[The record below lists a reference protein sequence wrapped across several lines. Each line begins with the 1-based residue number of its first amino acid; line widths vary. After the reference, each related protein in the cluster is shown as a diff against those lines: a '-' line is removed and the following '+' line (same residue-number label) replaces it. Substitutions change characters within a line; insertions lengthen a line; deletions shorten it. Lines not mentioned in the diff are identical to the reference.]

1 MQKKL
6 FKFYL
11 ADMFKISINFMYI
24 IFLLRKDNFFVLLSP
39 RAIVYINKKIPA
51 EGLLDTEIDINIMTE
66 VVVDAVE
73 LPIYSLNRI

>member
-1 MQKKL
+1 
-6 FKFYL
+6 
-11 ADMFKISINFMYI
+11 MYI